1 MASLDL
7 VTPAA
12 AGTADALTAVTA
24 GGDSFPIPRPIM
36 LRLKNTDVAARTVTL
51 VGQKPCN
58 QGFTHSATIN
68 VPAGGGIVNA
78 RITDTERFRDANGRI
93 QLTYDAATGL
103 SVAAF
108 VTA

>member
-1 MASLDL
+1 MSVLNL

-12 AGTADALTAVTA
+12 AGTAEALSAVSA
-24 GGDSFPIPRPIM
+24 GGDSFPIPAPLIIRA
-36 LRLKNTDVAARTVTL
+36 KNTDVAARTITL

-58 QGFTHSATIN
+58 QGFTHSATI
-68 VPAGGGIVNA
+68 VVAAGGGIVNA
-78 RITDTERFRDANGRI
+78 RVNDVDRFRDANGRI
-93 QLTYDAATGL
+93 QMTYDAATGL